1 MRWTATILV
10 LAAVSATALGVLKF
24 PPPQFTKPHPLPP
37 ITTPSPG
44 DRPGAYTLSAD
55 APPLARYL
63 DAVLLSAVL
72 AVGAYLAMAKAAPSV
87 LLAMVGCVLI
97 FFGLWDELCR
107 TLLPPGGGDFSPF
120 SLMNL
125 VVPAAACIAGMAWGY
140 RRRLGWPIWLGA
152 AALAVHA
159 GIWNDHL
166 AGSWGVITRVAWL
179 FFLPT
184 QSIRLPFALE
194 YLDVALLAG
203 AILLAAH
210 LALKARNRNA
220 ILALTLFSLLHFG
233 FWRQGC
239 ICPIGAIQTAAAA
252 LFDRSYAI
260 SPIVIL
266 FFLLPLVL
274 TVFFGRSF
282 CAAVCPLGALQD
294 VVVVRAVRVPA
305 PLAHALR
312 MLAWVYLG
320 AAVLLAAV
328 GSAFIICQ
336 YDPFVALFRLDG
348 SFEMLV
354 LGAAFVAMGLF
365 IARPYCRFLCPYGA
379 ILRVLSACS
388 WRRVTITPAECVRCK
403 LCEDSCPFGAIR
415 PANAAEPPPPR
426 RQGRRALAGM
436 LVLLPV
442 LVLAGRWGVGK
453 LAAPLARTH
462 EMVRLAER
470 IAAEDSGRQKQ
481 HNDATAALAAMLPG
495 DRQTRITEIRAK
507 AAAIEARFRTG
518 ARWLGALLGLVIGL
532 KLVGLSVRRRR
543 DDYIAD
549 PATCVSCG
557 RCFAACPVERHQRKH
572 PERD

>member
-1 MRWTATILV
+1 MFYV
-10 LAAVSATALGVLKF
+10 F
-24 PPPQFTKPHPLPP
+24 PEK
-37 ITTPSPG
+37 
-44 DRPGAYTLSAD
+44 
-55 APPLARYL
+55 
-63 DAVLLSAVL
+63 
-72 AVGAYLAMAKAAPSV
+72 
-87 LLAMVGCVLI
+87 
-97 FFGLWDELCR
+97 
-107 TLLPPGGGDFSPF
+107 
-120 SLMNL
+120 
-125 VVPAAACIAGMAWGY
+125 
-140 RRRLGWPIWLGA
+140 
-152 AALAVHA
+152 
-159 GIWNDHL
+159 
-166 AGSWGVITRVAWL
+166 
-179 FFLPT
+179 
-184 QSIRLPFALE
+184 IRLPFALE
-194 YLDVALLAG
+194 YLDVALLGG

-220 ILALTLFSLLHFG
+220 ILALSIFSLLHFG

-239 ICPIGAIQTAAAA
+239 ICPIGAIQTVAAA

-312 MLAWVYLG
+312 MLGWVYLG
-320 AAVLLAAV
+320 LAVLLAAV

-354 LGAAFVAMGLF
+354 LGAAFVAAGLF
-365 IARPYCRFLCPYGA
+365 VARPYCRFLCPYGA

-388 WRRVTITPAECVRCK
+388 WRRVTITPAECVRCR
-403 LCEDSCPFGAIR
+403 LCEDSCPYGAIR
-415 PANAAEPPPPR
+415 PANASEPSPPR
-426 RQGRRALAGM
+426 RRGRWALVAM

-442 LVLAGRWGVGK
+442 LVLGGRWGVGK
-453 LAAPLARTH
+453 LAAPLARSH
-462 EMVRLAER
+462 EIVLLAER
-470 IAAEDSGRQKQ
+470 ITAEDRGREKQ
-481 HNDATAALAAMLPG
+481 HDDATAALAAMLPA
-495 DRQTRITEIRAK
+495 DRETRIEEIREE
-507 AAAIEARFRTG
+507 AAVIEGRFRTG
-518 ARWLGALLGLVIGL
+518 TRWLGALLGLVIGL

-543 DDYIAD
+543 TDYIAD

-557 RCFAACPVERHQRKH
+557 RCFAACPVDRRQRKF